1 MILGL
6 TPFGIE
12 FPFPVVLLGILFGMT
27 YGLLAVGLVLI
38 YRTTG
43 VLNFAHWA
51 IGLIAVVT
59 YAVLTGSGVPPG
71 IAVALSFPASIAAGV
86 LAYRLVFRRLA
97 RGNQV
102 IVILIAIGFAQLYSS
117 LAAFALGF
125 EQFTRIPAWLPTTDV
140 HVGDVAVD
148 SSEIITAAT
157 SIAIAVA
164 FLIWFRISR
173 AGRALRAVAQN
184 REAAMLAG
192 IDDVKYSSIAWGI
205 GSALAALALLL
216 VLPHVAGEQGG
227 LITTFSVTPFGTLL
241 IPAFGAALV
250 GGLVHMPLALVG
262 GFVFGMARE
271 MLVLAP
277 QPWSELRG
285 SIAAILIVFLL
296 LLRTERFFTT
306 RQELEALE
314 T

>member
-1 MILGL
+1 MTLAAQ
-6 TPFGIE
+6 
-12 FPFPVVLLGILFGMT
+12 PVVEVTIFGLSS
-27 YGLLAVGLVLI
+27 GAVFALLALGLVLI

-51 IGLIAVVT
+51 IGLVAVVT
-59 YAVLTGSGVPPG
+59 YAVLTGSGVPAEV
-71 IAVALSFPASIAAGV
+71 AVALSFPASIAAGV
-86 LAYRLVFRRLA
+86 LSYRLVFRRLA

-102 IVILIAIGFAQLYSS
+102 IVILIAVGFAQLYSS

-125 EQFTRIPAWLPTTDV
+125 EQFTRIPAWIPTRDV
-140 HVGDVAVD
+140 HLANVVVD
-148 SSEIITAAT
+148 STEIITAVT
-157 SIAIAVA
+157 SVAIAVG

-173 AGRALRAVAQN
+173 TGRALRAVAQN

-271 MLVLAP
+271 LLVLAP

-285 SIAAILIVFLL
+285 SIAAILIVLLL